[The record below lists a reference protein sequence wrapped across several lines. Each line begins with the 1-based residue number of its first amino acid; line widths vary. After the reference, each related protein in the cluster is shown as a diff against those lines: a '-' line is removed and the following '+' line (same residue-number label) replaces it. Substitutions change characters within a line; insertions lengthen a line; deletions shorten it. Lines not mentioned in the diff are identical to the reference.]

1 MTDNTKTT
9 DSVLA
14 RDQIVELLQKSV
26 VEVTFTKLNGDR
38 RVMTCTLMPDRLP
51 PAKAEDPLS
60 LKKIREINEAVISVW
75 DVNAAGWRSFRLDR
89 VESVVGAGES

>member
-1 MTDNTKTT
+1 MTDNSNPSNSYK
-9 DSVLA
+9 
-14 RDQIVELLQKSV
+14 REQIVELLQKSV

-38 RVMTCTLMPDRLP
+38 RIMTCTLMPDQLP

-60 LKKIREINEAVISVW
+60 QKKIRALNEEVVNVW

-89 VESVVGAGES
+89 VESVLSTGSV